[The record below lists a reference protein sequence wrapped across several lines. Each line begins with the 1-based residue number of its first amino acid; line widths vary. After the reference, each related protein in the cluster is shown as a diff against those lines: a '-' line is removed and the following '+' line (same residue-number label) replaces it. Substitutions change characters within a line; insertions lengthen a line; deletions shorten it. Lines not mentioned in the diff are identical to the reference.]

1 MVARMADQGAGA
13 ALQQLSQEPGQH
25 LVTPETEVAVGVD
38 AVLRAVEVEGG
49 LGALVQY
56 GASGHKGDLGGGPTH
71 VQGAHQGPLQRPDP
85 FSREGILDQHAQD
98 VVDGNPT

>member
-1 MVARMADQGAGA
+1 M
-13 ALQQLSQEPGQH
+13 
-25 LVTPETEVAVGVD
+25 GVD

-85 FSREGILDQHAQD
+85 FSREGILRTDRKHRVLKTASWTPSPSSPSPHRRLP
-98 VVDGNPT
+98 VAP